1 MCTKDRGETKSV
13 LPSEKREMWS
23 RHHHLAQHLRQ
34 VLPCEAKVF
43 RLAHTSA
50 SRKQNER
57 LQTSS
62 SSLSKGLSIQHER
75 HEHQGMSQ
83 RCQRSEHYQTTKHIL
98 SIEGSCQLSS
108 CAQPAELC
116 QPSVFSWDETGM
128 ASPTPPKRS
137 GDTLLSDQQKM
148 QQGDN
153 GSWVHV
159 IHLVRR
165 TP

>member
-1 MCTKDRGETKSV
+1 
-13 LPSEKREMWS
+13 MWS

-34 VLPCEAKVF
+34 VLPCEARVF

-116 QPSVFSWDETGM
+116 QPSVFIKCTGISNTSKEVQRHSTIVYTLVL
-128 ASPTPPKRS
+128 SPLHRLACANKNKPL
-137 GDTLLSDQQKM
+137 GQQVGFMQTQRQTHRKCKM
-148 QQGDN
+148 
-153 GSWVHV
+153 SEW
-159 IHLVRR
+159 
-165 TP
+165 